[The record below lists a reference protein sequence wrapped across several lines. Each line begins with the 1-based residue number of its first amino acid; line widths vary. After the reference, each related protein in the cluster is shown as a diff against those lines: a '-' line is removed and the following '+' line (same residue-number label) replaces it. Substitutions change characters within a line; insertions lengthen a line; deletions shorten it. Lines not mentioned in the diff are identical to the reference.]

1 MESMTETPNSV
12 VEHESEI
19 EALLEGLSQ
28 PGDVSLV
35 FEDDD
40 GSTEPVS
47 VLLAAIEPRSR
58 LILDVTAAPEVVG
71 GLRAERSF
79 RLTGQAR
86 GAMVSTPPL
95 TAMPLD
101 GASGRVRFTCGYPEW
116 LDVWHRRNAFRAE
129 IGPGMTVAIEL
140 DLASKDRTVHGE
152 LVNLSLGG
160 CLIRLPLGEAADL
173 TQGESLKRLEAIF
186 PSGQRFTSPGEVRHV
201 QADDRGQQA
210 MVGVAF
216 NEATPRLERQVWF
229 LVKEIE
235 RESARIGIEGK
246 SLSPSALFKAPDK
259 APEIPAS
266 KVAKPRY
273 ATPMARRLAKVA
285 DFLNAEMLLLKQGR
299 PIDSALLSRN
309 ADLLLGLLDEDREA
323 LLFASVCLVREP
335 TVVQHGL
342 AVAIR
347 LVDLLDTRSAP
358 RELRKAV
365 IASAMVHDLGKA
377 LLPESLLAS
386 PALDAEQRAQLH
398 QHVGWLAARLG
409 DCRWLDAGVFAN
421 VALALNERLD
431 GSGYP
436 EGKRG
441 AEMPELSRMAAV
453 VDAID
458 AMGRSR
464 ADRAAWSTAAIYRH
478 LLAQGQAYDVQWV
491 QRYVRHFGVHPVGSL
506 VRYSSGAVAW
516 IHRLDAQRQ
525 PALVHVVRNHYSPNK
540 RIDQWAQD
548 RDIAQLGSIEAGLDP
563 SSEVLSPL

>member
-12 VEHESEI
+12 VENESEI
-19 EALLEGLSQ
+19 AALLEDLSQ

-40 GSTEPVS
+40 GSAEPIS
-47 VLLAAIEPRSR
+47 VLLVAIEPQAR
-58 LILDVTAAPEVVG
+58 LILDVTAVPEATG
-71 GLRAERSF
+71 GLRAERPF
-79 RLTGQAR
+79 RLTGQAQ
-86 GAMVSTPPL
+86 GAMVATPPL
-95 TAMPLD
+95 TATPLD
-101 GASGRVRFTCGYPEW
+101 GVAGRVRFACGYPQR
-116 LDVWHRRNAFRAE
+116 LDLWHRRNAFRAE
-129 IGPGMTVAIEL
+129 LGPGMTVAIEM
-140 DLASKDRTVHGE
+140 DLPSKGRTVHGE

-160 CLIRLPLGEAADL
+160 CLIRLPLGEAVDL
-173 TQGESLKRLEAIF
+173 TQGEPLKRLEAIF
-186 PSGQRFTSPGEVRHV
+186 PSGQRFTTPGEVRHV
-201 QADDRGQQA
+201 QADDRCQQA
-210 MVGVAF
+210 MVGFAF

-235 RESARIGIEGK
+235 RERARAGIEGK

-259 APEIPAS
+259 SPEAPVS

-285 DFLNAEMLLLKQGR
+285 DSLNGQMLLVKQGK

-309 ADLLLGLLDEDREA
+309 GDLLLGLLEEDREA

-335 TVVQHGL
+335 AMVQHGL

-347 LVDLLDTRSAP
+347 LADLVATRSAP
-358 RELRKAV
+358 RELRKA
-365 IASAMVHDLGKA
+365 ILASAMIHDLGKA
-377 LLPESLLAS
+377 LLPDSLLAS
-386 PALDAEQRAQLH
+386 RELDAEQCAQLH
-398 QHVGWLAARLG
+398 AHVGWLAARAG

-441 AEMPELSRMAAV
+441 EALPEISRMAAV
-453 VDAID
+453 VDAVD
-458 AMGRSR
+458 AMGRPR

-478 LLAQGQAYDVQWV
+478 LLGQGQAFDVQWV
-491 QRYVRHFGVHPVGSL
+491 QRYVRHFGIHPIGSL

-525 PALVHVVRNHYSPNK
+525 PTLVHVVRNQYSPKK
-540 RIDQWAQD
+540 RIDQWTQG
-548 RDIAQLGSIEAGLDP
+548 REIAQLGRIEAGLDP
-563 SSEVLSPL
+563 ASEVLSPV